1 MRVLVSLPKIMQQT
15 QRENQSKIETKLD
28 LDLIVERLQ
37 ADGVLNCDRIPPQ
50 AIKQALIHW
59 FDSIVESMNEEPE
72 WWIRNHCTKQFK
84 SHLPEPL
91 DNDPDFQD
99 ESELKEFATL

>member
-1 MRVLVSLPKIMQQT
+1 MFVVSLLNKVMQQL
-15 QRENQSKIETKLD
+15 KTKSTANLD

-37 ADGVLNCDRIPPQ
+37 IDGVLDCDRIPPQ

-59 FDSIVESMNEEPE
+59 FDSLVESINEEPE
-72 WWIRNHCTKQFK
+72 WWIRKHCTKQFEN
-84 SHLPEPL
+84 HLPEPL
-91 DNDPDFQD
+91 DYEPDFQD

>member
-1 MRVLVSLPKIMQQT
+1 MVLVYLPKIMPQIQQKS
-15 QRENQSKIETKLD
+15 QSQIETKLD

-37 ADGVLNCDRIPPQ
+37 ADGVLNCDRIPDSQ
-50 AIKQALIHW
+50 VKQALIHW
-59 FDSIVESMNEEPE
+59 FNSVIESMNEEPE

-84 SHLPEPL
+84 NHLPEPL

>member
-1 MRVLVSLPKIMQQT
+1 MFVVSLIKIMPQL
-15 QRENQSKIETKLD
+15 KTKCNANLD

-59 FDSIVESMNEEPE
+59 FNSIVESMNEEPD
-72 WWIRNHCTKQFK
+72 WWIRNQCPKQFEN
-84 SHLPEPL
+84 HLPEPL
-91 DNDPDFQD
+91 DNEPDFQH